1 MPFYQKQMIL
11 HQNSFFKMLLYHE
24 SEETIVHRKTAMDW
38 EPGDPGILRKP
49 LHLPDPVLSYE
60 TWVGELDAILS
71 FLL

>member
-1 MPFYQKQMIL
+1 
-11 HQNSFFKMLLYHE
+11 MLLYHE